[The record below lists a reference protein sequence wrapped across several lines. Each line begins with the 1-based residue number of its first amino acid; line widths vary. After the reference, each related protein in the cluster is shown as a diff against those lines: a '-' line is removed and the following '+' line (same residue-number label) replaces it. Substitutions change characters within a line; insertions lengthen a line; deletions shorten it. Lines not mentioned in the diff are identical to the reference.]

1 MLSSFFLFS
10 APGPDILSLPTWEDE
25 AEGVWGTLLLAK
37 TSSLDLL
44 GTLILGR
51 YGGLAD
57 A

>member
-10 APGPDILSLPTWEDE
+10 AAGPDILSVPTWEDE